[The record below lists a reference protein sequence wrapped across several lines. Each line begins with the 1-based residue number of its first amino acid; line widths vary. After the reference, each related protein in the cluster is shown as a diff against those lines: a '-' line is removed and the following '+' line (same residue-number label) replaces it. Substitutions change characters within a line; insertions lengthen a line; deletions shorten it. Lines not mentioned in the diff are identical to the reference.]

1 MSSHKVRRIKDK
13 KKRKRKMKKISH
25 KIQSL
30 KNQV

>member
-13 KKRKRKMKKISH
+13 KKRKRKKISH

>member
-13 KKRKRKMKKISH
+13 KKRKKISH